1 VLASCRIQRIFPVSG
16 FHAIARPMG
25 KRSYKIGHGKP
36 PVKTR
41 WKPGGSGNPK
51 GRPRGARNR
60 LSPLMLSLDQLVRI
74 MRSPSKRASA
84 FARIAAAKIVL
95 ALAQGEPIAMPRMR
109 IR

>member
-1 VLASCRIQRIFPVSG
+1 MV
-16 FHAIARPMG
+16 
-25 KRSYKIGHGKP
+25 KRSYKIGYGKP

-41 WKPGGSGNPK
+41 WKPGHSGNPK

-74 MRSPSKRASA
+74 MRSPSKRTSA
-84 FARIAAAKIVL
+84 YARIAAAKIIL
-95 ALAQGEPIAMPRMR
+95 ALAEGERVAMPRMR